1 MKKILNILFLIY
13 KNPKKKIAKFIFLS
27 ILALILEVV
36 SVGVIYPFI
45 SSVFYKNNNFILK
58 TLNLN
63 LESNTAVIILCV
75 ALISIFFFKNIYS
88 AFFIYWQNKF
98 SQNIYKT
105 VSVILLKNYLSE
117 KYSFFYKN
125 NSSSLIN
132 NVYTES
138 KNFSLVVASLLKM
151 FSEILVLIS
160 VTLFLF
166 FFQFN
171 IALSLLI
178 FFLLFT
184 FFYKRFVKKFFN
196 LWGLQRTKYGT
207 LMLREL
213 TVIFEGIKTIKIMH
227 KENYFIQEF
236 KKYIENFSKSAVL
249 QSTTAEFPKIFFE
262 ILSVTLIVAF
272 IIFNIEES
280 SNSQNIV
287 AVLAVFVAAA
297 FRLLPG
303 FNRILLSY
311 QNIIYY
317 SASVNIIYNARNQK
331 LNSDRAEDKAE
342 DKNFS
347 TINFE
352 NHIKIHRLNFN
363 YHDKDFNFFEELNLL
378 INKNDAIGIIG
389 ESGSG
394 KSTLINLISC
404 LYSFNNGYIAVD
416 NLKINTDYRITL
428 WQSKI
433 GYVSQA
439 TFIKEGTVKDNIAF
453 GVEES
458 QIDNE
463 KVIKAM
469 KNAELGNFLN
479 KIDYNLDS
487 NIKES
492 GINLSLG
499 EQQRFGIARA
509 LYNQSDLFIL
519 DEPTSSLNSAT
530 EENFINFIKEFSKN
544 KTIIMISHKPSNIEF
559 CNKIFKIEQIGN
571 KRKIIQ
577 IK

>member
-1 MKKILNILFLIY
+1 MKKILKILFFIY
-13 KNPKKKIAKFIFLS
+13 KNPKKEIIKFIFLS
-27 ILALILEVV
+27 ILALSLEVL
-36 SVGVIYPFI
+36 SVGAIYPFI
-45 SSVFYKNNNFILK
+45 NSIFYKNNNFILE

-63 LESNTAVIILCV
+63 LENKITIIILCI
-75 ALISIFFFKNIYS
+75 ALILIFFIKNIYS

-98 SQNIYKT
+98 SQNIYK
-105 VSVILLKNYLSE
+105 SISIILLKNYLAE
-117 KYSFFYKN
+117 KYSFFHKN

-138 KNFSLVVASLLKM
+138 KNFSFAVASLLKL
-151 FSEILVLIS
+151 FSEILLLIS
-160 VTLFLF
+160 MILFLF
-166 FFQFN
+166 FFQFY
-171 IALSLLI
+171 IATFLLI

-196 LWGLQRTKYGT
+196 LWGKQRTYYGT

-213 TVIFEGIKTIKIMH
+213 KVIFEGIKTIKIMH
-227 KENYFIQEF
+227 KEIYFIHEF
-236 KKYIENFSKSAVL
+236 KKYLESFSKSAIL
-249 QSTTAEFPKIFFE
+249 QSTSAEFPKIFFE
-262 ILSVTLIVAF
+262 IISVTLIVIF
-272 IIFNIEES
+272 IIFNIGET
-280 SNSQNIV
+280 NNLQNLV
-287 AVLAVFVAAA
+287 AILAVFVVAA

-303 FNRILLSY
+303 FNRILVSY

-317 SASVNIIYNARNQK
+317 STTVNIIYNAHNQQ
-331 LNSDRAEDKAE
+331 LNSDIVEDKKIDA
-342 DKNFS
+342 
-347 TINFE
+347 INFE
-352 NHIKIHRLNFN
+352 NYIKIDGLNFN
-363 YHDKDFNFFEELNLL
+363 YDGKDFNFFEDLNLL
-378 INKNDAIGIIG
+378 INKNDCIGIVG

-394 KSTLINLISC
+394 KSTLVNLISC
-404 LYSFNNGYIAVD
+404 LYSFNNGYIEVD
-416 NLKINTDYRITL
+416 NIKINTNYRINL
-428 WQSKI
+428 WQRKI

-453 GVEES
+453 GVEEN

-469 KNAELGNFLN
+469 RSAELENFLN

-499 EQQRFGIARA
+499 EQQRFGIART

-519 DEPTSSLNSAT
+519 DEPTSSLDGNT
-530 EENFINFIKEFSKN
+530 EKNFINFIKEFSKN
-544 KTIIMISHKPSNIEF
+544 KTIIMISHKSSNIEF
-559 CNKIFKIEQIGN
+559 CNKIFKIEQINN
-571 KRKIIQ
+571 KRRIIQ